1 MSARLLVVD
10 DSAAIRGV
18 ITFVLRGK
26 GFDCVEAADGSE
38 ALDVL
43 ASKKVD
49 AIISDLWMPGMNG
62 LDFLKRV
69 RAGTT
74 ERFVPF
80 LVLTTD
86 SDPAMHREL
95 VEEGATCVINKPV
108 KPEKL
113 VSSVSRA
120 LGA

>member
-1 MSARLLVVD
+1 MTKLLVVD
-10 DSAAIRGV
+10 DSVAIRGV
-18 ITFVLRGK
+18 ISFVLRARGYE
-26 GFDCVEAADGSE
+26 CIEASDGGE
-38 ALDVL
+38 ALDML
-43 ASKKVD
+43 EGGQVD

-69 RAGTT
+69 RVSVG

-95 VEEGATCVINKPV
+95 VEAGATCVINKPV

-113 VSSVSRA
+113 VSAVTRA